1 MVRLMGCM
9 MATLLSLAALGGYSG
24 RIALDKADGIY
35 KVGETATC
43 RVTLLKDQKPLRGVK
58 ARLLLRFEGKTV
70 ESRDFETTGRP
81 MEFTFS
87 AERPGWAYFGFEVL
101 DDSGKP
107 LRGKGVYKHRMKPTI
122 VTEIGAMFDPE
133 KIRTGVKRP
142 DDFDAF
148 WSSRREALNQVPLEA
163 RLTELN
169 SGDKD
174 IKLFGV
180 EIQSLGAHPATGYL
194 AYPAGAAP
202 KSLPGYIEF
211 LSWSNVDANRQVA
224 IRTAKR
230 GALAFAASWHG
241 FPVNKGRE
249 FYAKEVPK
257 FIRGGMPGIEDRD
270 KWIFSDMYYRVMRAL
285 DYIKSR
291 PEWDG
296 KTLVVMGGSLGGAQ
310 AAAAAALDDDVTL
323 AVVSVPGFIEFD
335 GPAAGRMRA
344 SPHRVNAL
352 VASGDRRPLEAGAY
366 YDLVNFAPRIKC
378 EIFVCTGFTDERCPP
393 SNVHAFFNAIPDSTS
408 KVMYSDPR
416 TGHYGT
422 TRNVRGDKRVND
434 LFRGISVHRLPPGEE
449 NAK

>member
-133 KIRTGVKRP
+133 KIRTGVKCP

-211 LSWSNVDANRQVA
+211 LSWSSVDANRRAA
-224 IRTAKR
+224 INTAKR

-257 FIRGGMPGIEDRD
+257 FIRRGMPGIEDRD

-323 AVVSVPGFIEFD
+323 AVVSVPCFCEFD
-335 GPAAGRMRA
+335 GPAAGRVR
-344 SPHRVNAL
+344 SIPHRNDRL
-352 VASGDRRPLEAGAY
+352 TRSGDRRPLEAGAY
-366 YDLVNFAPRIKC
+366 YDLVNLAPRIKC
-378 EIFVCTGFTDERCPP
+378 ETFVCTGFTDELCPP
-393 SNVHAFFNAIPDSTS
+393 SNVYAFYNALPDSTP
-408 KVMYSDPR
+408 KVMSTNPR

-422 TRNVRGDKRVND
+422 TSNVRGNARLEQ
-434 LFRGISVHRLPPGEE
+434 LFRSIVVQNYTE
-449 NAK
+449 